1 MQTRAA
7 KFSNNVTSRFRYAHA
22 HVEEKGAGL
31 KMCKALMLACYRICV
46 TQSQDF
52 TRPRTFIDRKMKY
65 GWLAWFCCLLFLGR
79 VVGKT
84 QDEWK
89 SRIIYQV
96 RTTSYC
102 TEVQLLGIVWERQI
116 SKPIPIFVE
125 QKNPH

>member
-1 MQTRAA
+1 MRTLRKGGGAE
-7 KFSNNVTSRFRYAHA
+7 NVQSPH
-22 HVEEKGAGL
+22 AGL
-31 KMCKALMLACYRICV
+31 HICYRICV